1 MLEPLGQSQVLSYL
15 KVLSKEKSIH
25 LISFE
30 KAEDWKKR
38 CDRDLIFDDISKTG
52 IVWHPLRYHKS
63 PSALGTFWDIFC
75 GSLLGLYLIIRYELK
90 IVHARSYVPSVMALI
105 LKKISRVKY
114 IFDMRGFW
122 ADERLDGGL
131 WKRESK
137 LFRVAKYFERLFLL
151 SADHVVSLTYAAVRE
166 VEKFQ
171 YLKNNLPPMTV
182 IPTCANLDLFKPQDV
197 KKLNDRF
204 TLGYVGSVGTWYL
217 FKEVISAFK
226 QLLEINPNAKFLI
239 VNKGEHEYIQ
249 ELLRNESLPKESIK
263 LISAKHSEIPQLM
276 SQMDAGIFFIK
287 PTFSKQASAPTKLAE
302 FLGCGIPCLS
312 NSGVGDMAL
321 ILETNRVGVAIK
333 SFENETIKNGLE
345 CLLELK
351 KQSDIQERCRKVAL
365 TNFSLKDGTKAY
377 KKIYDGL
384 LTIK

>member
-1 MLEPLGQSQVLSYL
+1 MLEPLGQSQVMSYL
-15 KVLSKEKSIH
+15 KGLSKEHIIH

-30 KAEDWKKR
+30 KTEDWKKNIER
-38 CDRDLIFDDISKTG
+38 SEILRDIQDHN
-52 IVWHPLRYHKS
+52 IVWHPLKYHKR
-63 PSALGTFWDIFC
+63 PSAFATFWDIFC
-75 GSLLGLYLIIRYELK
+75 GSLLGLYLIIRYQLK

-137 LFRVAKYFERLFLL
+137 LFRVAKHFERLFLL

-197 KKLNDRF
+197 KQLNDSF

-249 ELLRNESLPKESIK
+249 ELLRKESLPKESIK

-351 KQSDIQERCRKVAL
+351 KQSDIQERCRNVAL

-384 LTIK
+384 LKIK